1 MKGKGRNKFV
11 QILCGLTIGGI
22 LGYFYAGLLRVLK
35 EHNNLQDNLKDYE
48 GTIQFMKTTDKQMQI
63 LYLVVLVISMGF
75 VISKMGLKNKEYEDA
90 SDFGVH
96 GTSRWG
102 TILEL
107 LKGGAIAKDS
117 KYSEKDPFK
126 TLKVENG
133 IILGRDIKTK
143 KLIIVHDETT
153 VDNQNVNVVGSS
165 GSGKGQAFAIN
176 NLINN
181 RERTIICTDPKGEL
195 YNLTHKIKEDQG
207 YKVYQID
214 FINFESNA
222 YNPLDYV
229 KDDQEALQLAKTIS
243 KNSKK
248 DDKEDYFFN
257 TAKDLL
263 AGLII
268 YCKNENPNA
277 NIPKD
282 VKREF
287 YRVSDDENYLREL
300 CDAIGE
306 DHPAYNLLKDA
317 SIAEGK
323 TRTSIL
329 SSFAQQTGIFSL
341 QKVARMT
348 THSDFNFRE
357 FQKEKSILYIK
368 IRMDEN
374 PFTPLTATFFDQLIT
389 VFYDI
394 ADRNDSKLPIPSIFL
409 LDEFANI
416 GKIEKYGRVLSTCRG
431 LGMSMITIIQD
442 NAQLENLYGKEV
454 ARTIINN
461 HDFTLFL
468 RTKDPETAKY
478 YSNLAGE
485 TTVRMTSESLS
496 SPSGMFSGKSSS
508 SKSVQEQ
515 YVKRPLITE
524 GELINIDKQDCYVFI
539 SGYYPLKLK
548 KAWQFVIYK
557 DFLKN
562 YDEYRERYRSL
573 FNHNDK
579 KVEEL
584 TDNELEKDVKVNLQK
599 EKIVQEPEPQMDK
612 KEEVELNI
620 HEENETDNL
629 NDDINTPQSIEKLA
643 RDYLDGK
650 FTLNEYLPR
659 EKIESINMTLF
670 EEEREYV
677 DYSVELETIMENAD
691 FSSESIESVI
701 KIKQGMQSMEDNKTE
716 IAKNV
721 EMANNIDDIEKL
733 LSQDIK
739 DIENDID
746 EELNFLVQ

>member
-1 MKGKGRNKFV
+1 M
-11 QILCGLTIGGI
+11 
-22 LGYFYAGLLRVLK
+22 
-35 EHNNLQDNLKDYE
+35 YE
-48 GTIQFMKTTDKQMQI
+48 K
-63 LYLVVLVISMGF
+63 
-75 VISKMGLKNKEYEDA
+75 
-90 SDFGVH
+90 
-96 GTSRWG
+96 
-102 TILEL
+102 
-107 LKGGAIAKDS
+107 
-117 KYSEKDPFK
+117 
-126 TLKVENG
+126 
-133 IILGRDIKTK
+133 
-143 KLIIVHDETT
+143 
-153 VDNQNVNVVGSS
+153 
-165 GSGKGQAFAIN
+165 
-176 NLINN
+176 
-181 RERTIICTDPKGEL
+181 
-195 YNLTHKIKEDQG
+195 THKIKEDQG

-229 KDDQEALQLAKTIS
+229 KDDQDASQIAKTIS

-248 DDKEDYFFN
+248 DDKEDFFFN

-268 YCKNENPNA
+268 YCKDKKPNA

-287 YRVSDDENYLREL
+287 YRLSDDENYLREL
-300 CDAIGE
+300 CDDIGE

-329 SSFAQQTGIFSL
+329 SSFAQQTAIFSL
-341 QKVARMT
+341 QKVAKMT
-348 THSDFNFRE
+348 QHSDFNFNE

-374 PFTPLTATFFDQLIT
+374 PFTPLTATFFDQLIS
-389 VFYDI
+389 VFYDV
-394 ADRNDSKLPIPSIFL
+394 ADRNHSKLPIPSIFL
-409 LDEFANI
+409 LDEFPNI
-416 GKIEKYGRVLSTCRG
+416 GKIEKYPRVLATCRG

-442 NAQLENLYGKEV
+442 NAQLESLYGKEL
-454 ARTIINN
+454 ARSIINN

-468 RTKDPETAKY
+468 RTKDSETAKY

-496 SPSGMFSGKSSS
+496 GPSGMFSGKSTS

-524 GELINIDKQDCYVFI
+524 GELININKQDCYVFI
-539 SGYYPLKLK
+539 AGYYPLKLK
-548 KAWQFVIYK
+548 KAWQYVIYK
-557 DFLKN
+557 DFLDN
-562 YDEYRERYRSL
+562 YDQYREKYRAL
-573 FNHNDK
+573 FNHTNK
-579 KVEEL
+579 KVETL
-584 TDNELEKDVKVNLQK
+584 TDSKLEKDVQVNLQK
-599 EKIVQEPEPQMDK
+599 EDIVKESEPQIAK
-612 KEEVELNI
+612 KEEIDLNI
-620 HEENETDNL
+620 HEENEVNDL
-629 NDDINTPQSIEKLA
+629 NDNDENSPQPIEKLA
-643 RDYLDGK
+643 KDYLEGK
-650 FTLNEYLPR
+650 FTLNEYLPK

-670 EEEREYV
+670 EEEQEYV
-677 DYSVELETIMENAD
+677 DYSLELETIMENAD
-691 FSSESIESVI
+691 FSNESIESVI

-721 EMANNIDDIEKL
+721 ELANNIDDIEKL

-739 DIENDID
+739 DIEKDID